1 MSEKVPG
8 IIVGNIY
15 LPMSYY
21 INTITIKLIKKINV
35 SNNFSSET
43 SLRCPQKSLYLC
55 IGNQNVSSKNK

>member
-21 INTITIKLIKKINV
+21 INTIMLKLMKKINV
-35 SNNFSSET
+35 SNNLSGET
-43 SLRCPQKSLYLC
+43 SLKCPQKSFYLC
-55 IGNQNVSSKNK
+55 IGNKNVNSKNK